1 MKTIKIFILTLIASM
16 SITSCEF
23 LEKEPNQITP
33 GNYFKNAEEAT
44 SFLTGVYATLQQS
57 TFYGNA
63 YLFLVGGDD
72 LGHYGGVGRTPNK
85 TGLICNNATSSD
97 PDVLGLWYTLYT
109 GINRANVFLENVDAV
124 PDMDDNLRLQYKAE
138 ARFLRAFFYFN
149 LVECWGD
156 VPFTT
161 ESTIDPENLARPRTD
176 KQEIYDFIIREMSGA
191 ANNLKS
197 ASDLNYLPG
206 RVSKSAAW
214 GILARVYMFRAG
226 EHFRDKKTSDP
237 VTEKEYFKK
246 ASYYAQQVLKEGH
259 DLDDKYW
266 NLFID
271 ICSNK
276 YNSSGKNESIWEVEF
291 AGNRSTDVRAE
302 GRIGNIIGIVG
313 PDLSATS
320 YKGQDDPGFGYGF
333 VYATPK
339 LLDLYEANNDIDRC
353 NWNIAPFTYT
363 QSKKGG
369 PVDGRYFE
377 FQKMNEV
384 REQYWDIS
392 FSYGPEG
399 SFIITDPETGKTE
412 TKRYGDYEKTKSSS
426 DNNRNRA
433 CAKYRREYEAD
444 KKSKNDTS
452 INFPILRFSDIL
464 LMIAEAENEV
474 NRAPNSLAYDCIN
487 RVRKRAGIGE
497 LKDLDY
503 TQFQSKL
510 KDERAMELCFEYT
523 RRFDLIRWGEYVE
536 KMNELVSVAQ
546 AGGSWTQGAT
556 NVFNYFNISS
566 AYNYFPIPAQEIAM
580 NPLITKNNQGW

>member
-1 MKTIKIFILTLIASM
+1 MKAIKIFILALIAGM
-16 SITSCEF
+16 SVASCDF
-23 LEKEPNQITP
+23 LDKDPYQITP
-33 GNYFKNAEEAT
+33 ENYFKNAEEAA
-44 SFLTGVYATLQQS
+44 SFLTGIYATLQQG
-57 TFYGNA
+57 TFYGNS
-63 YLFLVGGDD
+63 YLYLVGGDD

-97 PDVLGLWYTLYT
+97 SDVLGFWYTLYA
-109 GINRANVFLENVDAV
+109 GINRANVFLQNIDAV
-124 PDMDDNLRLQYKAE
+124 PAIDDALRLQYKSE

-156 VPFTT
+156 VPFGT
-161 ESTIDPENLARPRTD
+161 EPTLDPKNLARPRTD
-176 KQEIYDFIIREMSGA
+176 KQEIYDFIINEMSGA
-191 ANNLKS
+191 AHDLKS

-226 EHFRDKKTSDP
+226 EHFRDNKPSDSEK
-237 VTEKEYFKK
+237 EKEYFKK
-246 ASYYAQQVLKEGH
+246 ASYYAQQVLNEGH
-259 DLDDKYW
+259 DLNENYW
-266 NLFID
+266 DLFID
-271 ICSNK
+271 LCSDK

-320 YKGQDDPGFGYGF
+320 YKGQEDPGFGYGF
-333 VYATPK
+333 IYATPK
-339 LLDLYEANNDIDRC
+339 LLDLYEENKDINRC
-353 NWNIAPFTYT
+353 NWSIAPFTYT
-363 QSKKGG
+363 RTGKNS
-369 PVDGRYFE
+369 PVNGRYFE
-377 FQKMNEV
+377 YGKLEEV
-384 REQYWDIS
+384 KKQYWDVS
-392 FSYGPEG
+392 YSYGPEK
-399 SFIITDPETGKTE
+399 SVTITDPDTGKSE
-412 TKRYGDYEKTKSSS
+412 TYRYGDHEKTKASS
-426 DNNRNRA
+426 DNNRNRV
-433 CAKYRREYEAD
+433 CGKYRREYEAD

-474 NRAPNSLAYDCIN
+474 NGAPNSLAYECIN
-487 RVRKRAGIGE
+487 RVRRRAGVEE
-497 LKDLDY
+497 LKGLSY
-503 TQFQSKL
+503 SQFLSKL

-536 KMNELVSVAQ
+536 KMNELVPVAQ

-580 NPLITKNNQGW
+580 NPLIGKNNAGW